1 MEIYF
6 TVWKYIIKF
15 ANIYYTVWKYI
26 LQFGNILYNLE
37 IYFTVLKYIIQS
49 GIVLYSLKI
58 YFTVCKYI
66 TKTGNILYS
75 LGIYYTVW
83 KYIIQFGN
91 ILYSLEIVIK
101 LFSTV
106 LNITLEF
113 HLKSQEVRS
122 KRVKVFYELLIT
134 LWNVVFSPLGTLRSR
149 AAWICKLPGIEGLVK
164 ADFNSMPKTCLFKW
178 LQRIGVQRW

>member
-1 MEIYF
+1 LEIH
-6 TVWKYIIKF
+6 
-15 ANIYYTVWKYI
+15 YTVWKYI

-49 GIVLYSLKI
+49 GIILYSLKI

-75 LGIYYTVW
+75 LGIYYTVL
-83 KYIIQFGN
+83 KCIIQFGN

-134 LWNVVFSPLGTLRSR
+134 LWNVVFSPWVHFVLEQRGYASCRGLRALWR
-149 AAWICKLPGIEGLVK
+149 QILIRC
-164 ADFNSMPKTCLFKW
+164 
-178 LQRIGVQRW
+178 QRHACSSGCRG